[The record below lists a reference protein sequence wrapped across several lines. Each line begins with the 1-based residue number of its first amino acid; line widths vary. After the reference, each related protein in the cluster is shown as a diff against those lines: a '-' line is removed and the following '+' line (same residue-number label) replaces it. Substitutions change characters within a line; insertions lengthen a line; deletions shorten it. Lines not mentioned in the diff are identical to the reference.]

1 MVIQH
6 LFDPVTW
13 TLTYVVYDELEK
25 VGVVIDSVTDFD
37 PKSGWTSFRSC
48 EQVAAFIDASK
59 LRILYVMDTH
69 AHADHLTGMSFFARR
84 YKARRVIGDKIT
96 LVQETFRDVF
106 NLGAGFAVDG
116 RQFDVLLR
124 DGQTLTVGSL
134 RIEGIH
140 TPGHTPACMTYRIGD
155 AVFVG
160 DVIFM
165 PDYGTAR
172 CDFPKGS
179 ADVLYDS
186 IQRLYALPD
195 STRVLTGHDYQPG
208 GRPLRFEST
217 IDEEKRANV
226 HLREGTPRTEFVAFR
241 RKRDATLDLPNLIIP
256 SVQVNIRA
264 GERPEPESNGV
275 SYLKVPLN
283 LLRSSAP

>member
-6 LFDPVTW
+6 FFDPATW
-13 TLTYVVYDELEK
+13 TLTYVVYDEREK

-37 PKSGWTSFRSC
+37 PKSGCTSFRSC
-48 EQVAAFIDASK
+48 EQIAAFIDASN

-69 AHADHLTGMSFFARR
+69 AHADHLTGMPFFVDR
-84 YKARRVIGDKIT
+84 YKAQSVIGDRIT
-96 LVQETFRDVF
+96 VVQETFREVF
-106 NLGAGFAVDG
+106 NLGADFPVDG
-116 RQFDVLLR
+116 RQFDVLL
-124 DGQTLTVGSL
+124 GEGETLAAGSL
-134 RIEGIH
+134 RIAGIH

-179 ADVLYDS
+179 AEVLYDS
-186 IQRLYALPD
+186 IQKLYALPE
-195 STRVLTGHDYQPG
+195 SMRVFAGHDYQPG

-217 IDEEKRANV
+217 IGEEKRANV
-226 HLREGTPRTEFVAFR
+226 HLREGTSRAEFVSFR
-241 RKRDATLDLPNLIIP
+241 RKRDATLDMPNLIIP

-264 GERPEPESNGV
+264 GELPEPESNGI

-283 LLRSSAP
+283 RLRSSAT

>member
-6 LFDPVTW
+6 FFDPATW

-25 VGVVIDSVTDFD
+25 VGVIIDSVTDFD

-48 EQVAAFIDASK
+48 DQVAAFIDASK

-69 AHADHLTGMSFFARR
+69 AHADHLTGMPFFACR
-84 YKARRVIGDKIT
+84 YKARRVICDKIT
-96 LVQETFRDVF
+96 LVQEAFRDVF
-106 NLGAGFAVDG
+106 NLSAGFAVDG

-124 DGQTLTVGSL
+124 DGQTLAVGSL

-140 TPGHTPACMTYRIGD
+140 TPSHTPACMTYRIGD

-160 DVIFM
+160 DVTFM

-186 IQRLYALPD
+186 IQKLYALPD
-195 STRVLTGHDYQPG
+195 STRVFTGHDYQPG
-208 GRPLRFEST
+208 GKPLRFEST
-217 IDEEKRANV
+217 IGQEKRANV
-226 HLREGTPRTEFVAFR
+226 HLRERTPRAEFVAFR
-241 RKRDATLDLPNLIIP
+241 RKRDATLDMPNLIIP

-264 GERPEPESNGV
+264 GELPEPESNGV

-283 LLRSSAP
+283 RLRSSAP

>member
-6 LFDPVTW
+6 FFDPSTW
-13 TLTYVVYDELEK
+13 TLTYVVYDEREK
-25 VGVVIDSVTDFD
+25 LGVVIDSVTDFD
-37 PKSGWTSFRSC
+37 PKSGWTSYRSC
-48 EQVAAFIDASK
+48 EQVAAFIDALE

-69 AHADHLTGMSFFARR
+69 AHADHLTGMPFFASR
-84 YKARRVIGDKIT
+84 YKARSVIGDKIT
-96 LVQETFRDVF
+96 VVQETFRQVF
-106 NLGAGFAVDG
+106 NLGTAFPVDG

-124 DGQTLTVGSL
+124 DGQTLAVGSL

-186 IQRLYALPD
+186 IQKLYALPG
-195 STRVLTGHDYQPG
+195 TMRVFPGHDCQPG
-208 GRPLRFEST
+208 GRPLRFET
-217 IDEEKRANV
+217 AIAEEKRANA
-226 HLREGTPRTEFVAFR
+226 HLREGTSRAEFVAFR
-241 RKRDATLDLPNLIIP
+241 RKRDATLEVPNLIIP
-256 SVQVNIRA
+256 AIQVNIRA
-264 GERPEPESNGV
+264 GCFPEPESNGV

-283 LLRSSAP
+283 CLRSAAT

>member
-6 LFDPVTW
+6 FFDPATW
-13 TLTYVVYDELEK
+13 TLTYVVYDEREM

-37 PKSGWTSFRSC
+37 PKSGWTSLHSC
-48 EQVAAFIDASK
+48 EQVAAFIDALK
-59 LRILYVMDTH
+59 LRILYVIDTH
-69 AHADHLTGMSFFARR
+69 AHADHLTGIPFFERR
-84 YKARRVIGDKIT
+84 YKARSVIGDKIT
-96 LVQETFRDVF
+96 VVQETFREVF
-106 NLGAGFAVDG
+106 NLGENFAVDG

-124 DGQTLTVGSL
+124 DGQSLAVGSM

-160 DVIFM
+160 DVLFM

-172 CDFPKGS
+172 CDFPRGS

-186 IQRLYALPD
+186 IQKLYALPN
-195 STRVLTGHDYQPG
+195 STRVFTGHDYRPE

-217 IDEEKRANV
+217 IGEEKRANV
-226 HLREGTPRTEFVAFR
+226 HLREGTRRDDFVAFR
-241 RKRDATLDLPNLIIP
+241 RKRDATLDMPNLIIP

-264 GERPEPESNGV
+264 GEFPEPESNGV

-283 LLRSSAP
+283 CLRSSPS

>member
-6 LFDPVTW
+6 FFDPATW
-13 TLTYVVYDELEK
+13 TLTYVVYDGQQK

-48 EQVAAFIDASK
+48 EQVAAFIEASK

-69 AHADHLTGMSFFARR
+69 AHADHLTGMPFFVDR
-84 YKARRVIGDKIT
+84 YKARSVIGDKIT
-96 LVQETFRDVF
+96 LVQETFREVF
-106 NLGAGFAVDG
+106 NLGAGFPVDG
-116 RQFDVLLR
+116 RQFDVLLGE
-124 DGQTLTVGSL
+124 GQTLAAGPL
-134 RIEGIH
+134 RIEAIH

-186 IQRLYALPD
+186 IQKLYALPD
-195 STRVLTGHDYQPG
+195 SIRVFTGHDYQPS
-208 GRPLRFEST
+208 GRALG
-217 IDEEKRANV
+217 I
-226 HLREGTPRTEFVAFR
+226 EG
-241 RKRDATLDLPNLIIP
+241 
-256 SVQVNIRA
+256 
-264 GERPEPESNGV
+264 
-275 SYLKVPLN
+275 
-283 LLRSSAP
+283 SA